1 MHAKTLCCA
10 ISGCLAVAPRRP
22 AVSYAG
28 LLAHLGEAGAAAE
41 PETASDATVEP
52 AAERAGVRRR
62 RAEAPGARRYVV
74 LRDLP
79 RRGHGR
85 RLVRATGG
93 PVLQD

>member
-1 MHAKTLCCA
+1 VL
-10 ISGCLAVAPRRP
+10 RP
-22 AVSYAG
+22 LVVSPSYAG
-28 LLAHLGEAGAAAE
+28 LLAHLGQAGAAAE
-41 PETASDATVEP
+41 PSGDTTVEP